1 MKLKNSYFYT
11 LRENVKD
18 EDSLSGNLLVR
29 SGMIKKNSSGIYMY
43 LPLGYRVLKKIEKI
57 IREEMDDSGAQEVLM
72 PALIPE
78 EIYEQSGRRAL
89 IGSSMFSLKD
99 RFGKPFVL
107 GPTHEELFLMA
118 AQSNVKSY
126 KDLPFNIYQFQTKFR
141 DEPRPRFGLIRVRE
155 FIMKDAYSFDADLD
169 GLEVSYRKMDKA
181 YRNSFDR
188 MGLDYKVVR
197 ADTGVMGGLLSEEFQ
212 AVTDIGEDTLVLCD
226 HCDYASNLEV
236 AECVEVSLELQV
248 PMILEE
254 LHTPNVGKIK
264 DLVDN
269 YNIPLEK
276 MTKSMIYKIDDEFY
290 LIMVR
295 SDDEINE
302 VKLQK
307 LFNAQTVVLAENDDV
322 VRLTNAKVGFAGP
335 VNTTLKVIADLRIK
349 SMSNFLVG
357 ANKSDYHLKNVNLS
371 DFKVHTF
378 ADIRNIKEG
387 DVCPKCNE
395 GRITFSKGI
404 EIGNIFKLGDKYAK
418 ALGLNYLDKN
428 NQLNP
433 VIMGSYGI
441 GPGRCMAAIVEQHHD
456 DYGIVWP
463 KEVAPYQVAIVVINT
478 KVEAQ
483 NDLAN
488 SLYSQLLK
496 AKVDVILD
504 DRDERAGVKFNDMDL
519 IGVPVRITVGKTI
532 ENGQVEVKLRNE
544 KDVQLVNIDE
554 VLDFVNS
561 KLND

>member
-57 IREEMDDSGAQEVLM
+57 IREEMDNSGAQEVLM

-169 GLEVSYRKMDKA
+169 GLEISYRKMDKA

-236 AECVEVSLELQV
+236 AECVEVSLELEV
-248 PMILEE
+248 PMTLEE
-254 LHTPNVGKIK
+254 LYTPNVGKIK

-335 VNTTLKVIADLRIK
+335 VNTTIKVIADLRIK
-349 SMSNFLVG
+349 TMSNFLVG

-371 DFKVHTF
+371 DFKVHIF

-395 GRITFSKGI
+395 GSITFSKGI
-404 EIGNIFKLGDKYAK
+404 EIGNIFKLGDKYAN

-488 SLYSQLLK
+488 SLYTQLQK